1 MVKKVLFSVFFVHKG
16 QSLPLIVAGVKAWPL
31 EKAVEYAQRC
41 AEITN
46 LQTKIEPCE

>member
-1 MVKKVLFSVFFVHKG
+1 MVKPKFSVFFVHNG

-31 EKAVEYAQRC
+31 EKALAHAKRV
-41 AEITN
+41 AEVFN